1 MKDPYTNE
9 NGVLKNKLNITDYDE
24 LMKAEADIG
33 FIKLIDIDS
42 VIINYD
48 GTINKFDENLLK
60 KIHKYIF
67 EDVFDWAGEYRTVPI
82 VKEEVVL
89 PGYSIPY
96 SEYKNISKELNEK
109 FNELNSISWQTLDIH
124 TISMEFARKMALIWK
139 IHPFRDG
146 NTRTMLSFAYLYAK
160 EHNFPFDMKT
170 FTDNLAR
177 KYNENGKMLC
187 NIRDKFVLACLDEK
201 DYPEVEH
208 LARVFETAIRKVNE
222 NEHNMKI

>member
-1 MKDPYTNE
+1 MTDPYINE

-24 LMKAEADIG
+24 LNKAEADIG

-42 VIINYD
+42 LLLD
-48 GTINKFDENLLK
+48 TENKFNEDLIR
-60 KIHKYIF
+60 KIHKHIF
-67 EDVFDWAGEYRTVPI
+67 EDIFTWAGEYRTVPI

-96 SEYKNISKELNEK
+96 TDFNNISKELNQK
-109 FNELNSISWQTLDIH
+109 VNDLNSISWQTLDTH
-124 TISMEFARKMALIWK
+124 TISLKFAREMALIWK

-160 EHNFPFDMKT
+160 EHNFSFDMKT

-177 KYNENGKMLC
+177 KYTPDGKALC

-201 DYPEVEH
+201 DYPEVEY
-208 LARVFETAIRKVNE
+208 LASVFETAIKKQE
-222 NEHNMKI
+222 QTMKMN

>member
-1 MKDPYTNE
+1 MTDPYINE
-9 NGVLKNKLNITDYDE
+9 HGILKNKLNITTEVE
-24 LMKAEADIG
+24 LMKAEANIG
-33 FIKLIDIDS
+33 FVKLIDIDS
-42 VIINYD
+42 VLINED
-48 GTINKFDENLLK
+48 GNVNKFDEELIK
-60 KIHKYIF
+60 KIHKHILG
-67 EDVFDWAGEYRTVPI
+67 DIFDWAGEYRTVPM

-96 SEYKNISKELNEK
+96 TDFNNISKELKERL
-109 FNELNSISWQTLDIH
+109 NELNSISWQTLDTH
-124 TISMEFARKMALIWK
+124 TISMKFAREMALIWK
-139 IHPFRDG
+139 VHPFRDG

-177 KYNENGKMLC
+177 KRTKDGKLLC

-208 LARVFETAIRKVNE
+208 LARVFETAIKKQEEIVRKLN
-222 NEHNMKI
+222 